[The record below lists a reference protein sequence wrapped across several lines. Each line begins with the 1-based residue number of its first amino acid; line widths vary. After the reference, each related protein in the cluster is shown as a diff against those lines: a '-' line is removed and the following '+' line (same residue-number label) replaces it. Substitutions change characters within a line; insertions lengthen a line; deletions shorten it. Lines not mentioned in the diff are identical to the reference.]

1 MLKRQRAPSPRASAS
16 SNVPLVADDSPRQ
29 KRRRILPPALDGN
42 VRGRIWEDS
51 GEDDGEEDYESADEE
66 GQDQGEGRGSL
77 EYKFANS
84 MLYELHALNRHR
96 QAFTASS
103 HQHWPYGL
111 PSTHPGK
118 GGSMAPAP
126 RVHHN
131 EAKTFPQESSGAGNL
146 SADELQKVTQR
157 YEETN
162 KRLGVLFLSR
172 RKELE
177 DKE

>member
-16 SNVPLVADDSPRQ
+16 GDVPLVADDSPRQ

-42 VRGRIWEDS
+42 LRGRIWDN
-51 GEDDGEEDYESADEE
+51 GEDDGEEDYESTDAD
-66 GQDQGEGRGSL
+66 GEGKDRGEGSL
-77 EYKFANS
+77 EYKAENS

-96 QAFTASS
+96 QAFATAS

-111 PSTHPGK
+111 PDTPPKK
-118 GGSMAPAP
+118 GGSIAPTP
-126 RVHHN
+126 HLHHN
-131 EAKTFPQESSGAGNL
+131 EAKTYAQESSGSGNL

-162 KRLGVLFLSR
+162 KRLGILFLSR

-177 DKE
+177 DK